1 MESSRARDWT
11 RVPCFGRQILIHSS
25 IREVLA
31 LCFEDSG
38 LSSDSWNSPV
48 ALVFC
53 VTQVL
58 QENRTSRRLSIY
70 LCIYLLSTMR
80 SYMTVEAEKNHMICR
95 LQLEWSQWYSSSSVQ
110 FSRSVMSDSLWPHEP
125 QHARPPCPSPT
136 PGVYP
141 NSCPLSRWHHPTIL
155 CHPLLLLP
163 SIPPSIRVFSN
174 ESALRIRWPKYWSFS
189 FNISPSNEHPG
200 LISSRMDWLDLLAVQ
215 GTLKS
220 LLQHHTSKASILRCA
235 AFFSSSLSPKPW
247 EPEEPMVEI
256 PVHNQEK
263 MISWFSQWAREPS
276 VDWQMPTHMG
286 RATCFTESTSAS
298 ANLTQKH
305 PHTMIPHL
313 GVQWPSQGDA

>member
-136 PGVYP
+136 PGVPPHPCPSSWWCYRAISSSVIP
-141 NSCPLSRWHHPTIL
+141 FSSCPQSLPASESFQVSQLFTSGGQSIGVSGSKSCTQCASTFWKFSPGYRTGKYQFWFKSQRKAMPKNGQTEAQ
-155 CHPLLLLP
+155 LL
-163 SIPPSIRVFSN
+163 
-174 ESALRIRWPKYWSFS
+174 
-189 FNISPSNEHPG
+189 H
-200 LISSRMDWLDLLAVQ
+200 SS
-215 GTLKS
+215 
-220 LLQHHTSKASILRCA
+220 
-235 AFFSSSLSPKPW
+235 
-247 EPEEPMVEI
+247 
-256 PVHNQEK
+256 
-263 MISWFSQWAREPS
+263 
-276 VDWQMPTHMG
+276 HM
-286 RATCFTESTSAS
+286 
-298 ANLTQKH
+298 LVK
-305 PHTMIPHL
+305 
-313 GVQWPSQGDA
+313 